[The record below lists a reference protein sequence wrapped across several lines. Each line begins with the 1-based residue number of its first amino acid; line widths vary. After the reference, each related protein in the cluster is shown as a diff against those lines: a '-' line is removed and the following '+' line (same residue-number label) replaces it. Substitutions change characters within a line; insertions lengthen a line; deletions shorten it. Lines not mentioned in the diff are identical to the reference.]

1 MVNNRNGFTYAA
13 NIVVLAVALLMFLTV
28 KSDID
33 QFRYLC
39 FTCIGLGFFSSF
51 FYITMIWEVPLS
63 KETQR
68 PSKPAPLIYSE
79 CLKQY
84 TYDQDKVCT
93 PEETV
98 AWFKQKL
105 SEVDLEI
112 MTDVQRVDTGRLD
125 IPVYFS
131 VCGRDAFE
139 VIRNKKQMG
148 KGATPAQS
156 MASACM
162 ELA

>member
-63 KETQR
+63 KACDHFDFE
-68 PSKPAPLIYSE
+68 Y
-79 CLKQY
+79 
-84 TYDQDKVCT
+84 KVKT
-93 PEETV
+93 MGREAAEKMEK
-98 AWFKQKL
+98 AKL
-105 SEVDLEI
+105 SD
-112 MTDVQRVDTGRLD
+112 
-125 IPVYFS
+125 S
-131 VCGRDAFE
+131 
-139 VIRNKKQMG
+139 MG
-148 KGATPAQS
+148 KKSKDWRAWLSEGNFYIHGMVYMLVRIAVNVTMTVQPFYLN
-156 MASACM
+156 
-162 ELA
+162 EVT